1 MLQYLALLFT
11 SALFGGMLLFSFG
24 FAPIVFHALSSDEA
38 GKFIRIAFPWYY
50 IFIILTAA
58 LSFLTLLPLNS
69 ISATLMAGIL
79 VIGIFARQFLMP
91 KINTFRDLQLKGDK
105 KAGGY
110 FAKLHALSVFLNF
123 SQLAITGYILI
134 CFL

>member
-1 MLQYLALLFT
+1 MPSETTNETPSIQIANQIINVANT
-11 SALFGGMLLFSFG
+11 RMKEGMLPDDIAQGLRHAAANFS
-24 FAPIVFHALSSDEA
+24 
-38 GKFIRIAFPWYY
+38 AFVE
-50 IFIILTAA
+50 
-58 LSFLTLLPLNS
+58 S
-69 ISATLMAGIL
+69 
-79 VIGIFARQFLMP
+79 R
-91 KINTFRDLQLKGDK
+91 KGDK